1 MKALLHR
8 FEIGRV
14 IRDGRFSNRLRK
26 TPLFFLSEKK
36 LFCSKASAKRDLAC
50 LDEGWVELNSVS
62 KTDGESHVMWIYEI
76 LKLVVSR
83 HIKPLPKTSFQT
95 RSLPR
100 FIRSPLF
107 VIVRCR
113 SLDSG
118 MTFLCLSLS
127 PLCRPAAR
135 SE

>member
-26 TPLFFLSEKK
+26 TPLFFFSEKK

-76 LKLVVSR
+76 LKLVV
-83 HIKPLPKTSFQT
+83 FQT